1 MAVDAAWERIGN
13 LLQASVEQTCSEFEQ
28 ELLSNPPDKTN
39 SGDGAACAAW
49 GTDSVRADLERVRA
63 SGDGELLEAA
73 ALDLFVESLNA
84 RTAAC
89 FWKHFCEESPDRLKP
104 GWTSRLCQAALA
116 LQRLQTSQKS
126 LLLALHARN
135 VDRLLKSYQAAFR
148 VAFSSS
154 MPLGLAECVQ
164 LYFRQTWKR
173 CLNDRKLHGSTACTA
188 SAEVT
193 EWWWSGMAGEQSPAG
208 PVGRVLAL
216 LNPLRCPSMMAAW
229 DASARGN
236 SSAYQGA
243 SVSRHGSQAAVGMH
257 VAHTGAIDS
266 NMDAVNCEGDNLHD
280 GDIDCDEEE
289 SEDGSDD
296 QSQCPKTDE
305 EDLTLETLRRIS
317 AVMHKVGL
325 GLAWGDLVMQFF
337 AEQLTFMVE
346 DRCQKEYDAK
356 GLLDRLTTLLYDPML
371 RWLRAA
377 QGVAT
382 IARSTLPRA
391 AESRDCS
398 MDATWSS
405 DEEEGA
411 AFEFHAEETWWCAA
425 RRAVL
430 QLFEKFL
437 QVRIGQAFDM
447 VRDFPDS
454 IPALLDLRRCLVKT
468 GQSAL
473 LIQALRQQITRRL
486 LIAGAPTHNVIKVYI
501 QTIKALRLV
510 DPRGL
515 LLEGVSSPIRDYL
528 KRRKD
533 TVRCIITALTEN
545 SDLQRELQ
553 SGPEALPVASASAGQ
568 SMAESSA
575 TAAEGGGASASG
587 STSVGTT
594 GSGAPSGTMP
604 GSAAVPAD
612 ANAGNAAAMQQ
623 QPVAAA
629 STTAPPEPPDF
640 DFVGGAEFEA
650 SEDEEDPDLWIPD
663 PVDVDPQLPPRQ
675 RKAQDIISLLVSIY
689 GSKEMFIKE
698 YKEMLA
704 DRLLG
709 NATYSTDREMQ
720 NLELLKK
727 IFGETALS
735 HCEVMLQDIK
745 DSKRINGNVQQQQ
758 PSQEQRDLAK
768 MQALVLSQ
776 HYWPSA
782 LAKSDHPRFKLPQ
795 PLEDALAAYGGAY
808 TRVRAKRSLQWK
820 RGHGLVEM
828 TVRLRDRSLTVTVSP
843 IHYAALACFSDSK
856 DESSE
861 ASAGGSVATP
871 GGMGLER
878 PVPKRLSLQEISSRL
893 ELPEA
898 LVRKHVGFWLAKGVM
913 KETSSG
919 VFELQESLSNSEGA
933 GANVSTGHHLDEDA
947 DHSPAQDAM
956 GADSSTG
963 RRHDLPCA
971 AELQA
976 CESMIQNMLTN
987 YRTLPLERIHN
998 FLQMFMMDPAYTHT
1012 EAQLRDFLT
1021 RLCQNGRLEFD
1032 GSSYALVKQGSSP

>member
-1 MAVDAAWERIGN
+1 MAADAAWERIGN
-13 LLQASVEQTCSEFEQ
+13 LLQASVEQTCCDFER
-28 ELLSNPPDKTN
+28 ELSPNPPDKT
-39 SGDGAACAAW
+39 SSRDEAACAAW
-49 GTDSVRADLERVRA
+49 GTDTVQADLRAVRV
-63 SGDGELLEAA
+63 SGNGELLEAA
-73 ALDLFVESLNA
+73 ALDLFVESFDA

-89 FWKHFCEESPDRLKP
+89 FWKNFCEEGPGRLTS

-116 LQRLQTSQKS
+116 LQQLQESQKK
-126 LLLALHARN
+126 LLLALQARN
-135 VDRLLKSYQAAFR
+135 VDRLLKAYQAAFR

-154 MPLGLAECVQ
+154 LPLGIAECLR

-173 CLNDRKLHGSTACTA
+173 CLSDRRLQSSTALA
-188 SAEVT
+188 DSAGAT
-193 EWWWSGMAGEQSPAG
+193 EWWWVGMAGEQSPAG

-229 DASARGN
+229 DASAGRKP
-236 SSAYQGA
+236 SAYQGA
-243 SVSRHGSQAAVGMH
+243 SMASASRHGSQAAVGMH
-257 VAHTGAIDS
+257 IAHTGAMDS
-266 NMDAVNCEGDNLHD
+266 NMDAVDGEGDGSHD
-280 GDIDCDEEE
+280 GDIDCDAEDSVDEAYDK
-289 SEDGSDD
+289 SKCPKEDG
-296 QSQCPKTDE
+296 
-305 EDLTLETLRRIS
+305 EDLTLGTFCKLSE
-317 AVMHKVGL
+317 VMHKVGL
-325 GLAWGDLVMQFF
+325 GLVWGDLVMQFF

-346 DRCQKEYDAK
+346 DRCQKDANAK

-377 QGVAT
+377 HGVPTVAP
-382 IARSTLPRA
+382 STLLAVLHPEPRD
-391 AESRDCS
+391 SS
-398 MDATWSS
+398 MDEASKS
-405 DEEEGA
+405 EEQA
-411 AFEFHAEETWWCAA
+411 AAVEFRAEDIWWCAA

-430 QLFEKFL
+430 QLFETFL

-454 IPALLDLRRCLVKT
+454 IPALLDLRRCLVRT

-515 LLEGVSSPIRDYL
+515 LLEGVSSPIRNYL

-553 SGPEALPVASASAGQ
+553 PGPEALTSVPASTG
-568 SMAESSA
+568 SSA
-575 TAAEGGGASASG
+575 TAPDGGHALAPSGTSEGTA
-587 STSVGTT
+587 
-594 GSGAPSGTMP
+594 GSGAPSGTVP
-604 GSAAVPAD
+604 AAASTAAD
-612 ANAGNAAAMQQ
+612 ANAGAAAPIQQ

-629 STTAPPEPPDF
+629 SALVPAEPPDF
-640 DFVGGAEFEA
+640 VGGGDFEA
-650 SEDEEDPDLWIPD
+650 SEDEEDPDSWIPD

-675 RKAQDIISLLVSIY
+675 RRAQDVISLLVSIY

-709 NATYSTDREMQ
+709 NPTYSTDREMQ

-727 IFGETALS
+727 IFGEAALA

-745 DSKRINGNVQQQQ
+745 DSKRINGNVQHQKQ
-758 PSQEQRDLAK
+758 PSQEQPDLAK
-768 MQALVLSQ
+768 MHALVLSQ

-795 PLEDALAAYGGAY
+795 PLEDALVAYGGAY
-808 TRVRAKRSLQWK
+808 TQVRAKRSLHWK

-828 TVRLRDRSLTVTVSP
+828 TVRLSDRSLKVTVSP
-843 IHYAALACFSDSK
+843 IHYAVLASFSDSSQ
-856 DESSE
+856 SSTGG
-861 ASAGGSVATP
+861 AAGGSA
-871 GGMGLER
+871 MGSER
-878 PVPKRLSLQEISSRL
+878 SMPHRLSLQELSSRL
-893 ELPEA
+893 ELPET
-898 LVRKHVGFWLAKGVM
+898 LVRKHVGFWLAKGVL
-913 KETSSG
+913 KEISAG
-919 VFELQESLSNSEGA
+919 VFELQESLSGAEGP
-933 GANVSTGHHLDEDA
+933 GPSVNNHLDEDA
-947 DHSPAQDAM
+947 EHSPAQAAM
-956 GADSSTG
+956 GANSSTG

-976 CESMIQNMLTN
+976 CESFIQNMLTN
-987 YRTLPLERIHN
+987 YSTLPLERIHN
-998 FLQMFMMDPAYTHT
+998 FLQMFMMDPPYTQT

-1021 RLCQNGRLEFD
+1021 RLCQSGRLEFD
-1032 GSSYALVKQGSSP
+1032 GSSYALVKQGSGP